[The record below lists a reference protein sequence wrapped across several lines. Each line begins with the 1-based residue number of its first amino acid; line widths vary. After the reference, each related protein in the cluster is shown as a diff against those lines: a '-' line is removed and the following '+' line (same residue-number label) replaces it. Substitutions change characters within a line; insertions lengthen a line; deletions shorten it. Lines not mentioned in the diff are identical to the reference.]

1 MKKIMAVLLSVA
13 VLFAFAACDNSTV
26 NPYFGKQ
33 VASVTLES
41 TPDYLGG
48 ETINPADIELRVVYD
63 DGTTAFITGDEAG
76 LGSRVVGNTTTT
88 NRTAKMTAEYG
99 TKKNYSTGEIT
110 IQEWDIEIPVYAP
123 VGLKIDTTNA
133 AKVVEADGTIS
144 KEGLVF
150 AVQYAKGTSAVVE
163 RPATIDE
170 LKTYGIEL
178 STTIKEDDPE
188 VDDEVTINVTVTGT
202 YASITPELSAT
213 WKATVVADQSK
224 IVKSVSIAQDMTK
237 DIFNMTDTEDATKLN
252 TVADLPYILT
262 VTMGDDTVYTYK
274 STGKDDA
281 DKDYN
286 LTKAAATIGGAT
298 VKVDFKEYSA
308 LTTKLTD
315 KNNNFVAT
323 VTYTPKDGTEQTVK
337 ASNALTIAYTADYPI
352 TIKAK
357 AKSDAKYDE
366 GNEVLVGSFD
376 FTVTAYASHDVTGTG
391 DKLENTTGISIT
403 EATKYV
409 AYGAFANKLN
419 NQKWP
424 VTFEWTGADRNQDVA
439 ITGDSV
445 AINNPA
451 GN

>member
-1 MKKIMAVLLSVA
+1 MKKIMAVLFSVA

-48 ETINPADIELRVVYD
+48 ETINPADVELRVVYD

-133 AKVVEADGTIS
+133 AKAVEADGTIS

-150 AVQYAKGTSAVVE
+150 AVQYAKETSAVVE
-163 RPATIDE
+163 RPATIDD

-178 STTIKEDDPE
+178 STAIKEDDPE
-188 VDDEVTINVTVTGT
+188 VDDEVTINVTVAGT
-202 YASITPELSAT
+202 YASIIPELSAT

-262 VTMGDDTVYTYK
+262 VTMGDGTVYTYK
-274 STGKDDA
+274 STGKDDST
-281 DKDYN
+281 KDYN
-286 LTKAAATIGGAT
+286 LTKAAA
-298 VKVDFKEYSA
+298 S
-308 LTTKLTD
+308 LL
-315 KNNNFVAT
+315 
-323 VTYTPKDGTEQTVK
+323 
-337 ASNALTIAYTADYPI
+337 AS
-352 TIKAK
+352 
-357 AKSDAKYDE
+357 
-366 GNEVLVGSFD
+366 
-376 FTVTAYASHDVTGTG
+376 
-391 DKLENTTGISIT
+391 
-403 EATKYV
+403 
-409 AYGAFANKLN
+409 
-419 NQKWP
+419 
-424 VTFEWTGADRNQDVA
+424 
-439 ITGDSV
+439 
-445 AINNPA
+445 PA
-451 GN
+451 GDGI